1 MKFTLRSVS
10 FAAAIVLSGAAM
22 AAPGGADITITP
34 PANGGFVIKNNAG
47 NAERFRVME
56 NGDVYLPN
64 LPNTTEAGSV
74 ACYDD
79 VTGRLGKCAAGPI
92 VGSPGPTGATGATGA
107 AGVTGATGAT
117 GQAGPAGPT
126 GPTGVQGPAGQTG
139 AQGPIGA
146 TGLQGPTGA
155 QGDIGLPGPTGP
167 TGPAGASGGKAI
179 MSSSAKGM
187 ALTTIVGGLPGN
199 VAVLPMNGYVPA
211 AAMQSLDGGNL
222 NLTAL
227 QAADGVPQ
235 SFPADGVITGLTAQI
250 QNTSAL
256 SLIGTT
262 ISLQAQLYTSVNNV
276 FSPVPGA
283 VCTMAPGYTGVLA
296 IGAISS
302 CIVTGLSIPVTAG
315 TRGVFVISANA
326 FGLTL
331 INTVNVVGGASLV
344 MQ

>member
-10 FAAAIVLSGAAM
+10 FAAAIVLSGAAV

-47 NAERFRVME
+47 NAERLRVME
-56 NGDVYLPN
+56 TGDVYLPN
-64 LPNTTEAGSV
+64 LSNTTEAGSV

-79 VTGRLGKCAAGPI
+79 
-92 VGSPGPTGATGATGA
+92 ATGGWASSRRDCGEPGSNGSNRSDRCHRTG
-107 AGVTGATGAT
+107 GRDRSHRPGRTG
-117 GQAGPAGPT
+117 GPHRSDWHSRPSGPDRRSRPHWCH
-126 GPTGVQGPAGQTG
+126 GPSRSD
-139 AQGPIGA
+139 
-146 TGLQGPTGA
+146 GA

-167 TGPAGASGGKAI
+167 AGPAGASGGKAI

-187 ALTTIVGGLPGN
+187 ALTTIAGGLPGN

-211 AAMQSLDGGNL
+211 AAMQSLIGGNL
-222 NLTAL
+222 DLTAQ

-256 SLIGTT
+256 SLVGTT
-262 ISLQAQLYTSVNNV
+262 ISLQAQLYTSVGNV

-283 VCTMAPGYTGVLA
+283 VCTMAPSYTGILT
-296 IGAISS
+296 IGTISS
-302 CIVTGLSIPVTAG
+302 CIVTGLSIPVTSG
-315 TRGVFVISANA
+315 TRGV
-326 FGLTL
+326 L
-331 INTVNVVGGASLV
+331 
-344 MQ
+344 